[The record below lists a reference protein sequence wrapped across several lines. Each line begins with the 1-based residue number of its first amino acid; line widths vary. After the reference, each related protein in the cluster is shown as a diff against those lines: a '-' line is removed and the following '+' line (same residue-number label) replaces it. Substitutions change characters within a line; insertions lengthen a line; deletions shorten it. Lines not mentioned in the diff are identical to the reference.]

1 MRHLMNRIVAAVAA
15 FRSAPSTP
23 VTSKTP
29 TSTSNHTDNAIHGDV
44 SGTAIQAGH
53 IGTID
58 QSRHETNIENQ
69 TIGVQSRSFT
79 GIGHL
84 SGNVDAPII
93 FGNSGTVTI

>member
-1 MRHLMNRIVAAVAA
+1 MRHLMNRIAAAVTA

-29 TSTSNHTDNAIHGDV
+29 TSTSGHTDNAIHGDV
-44 SGTAIQAGH
+44 NGTAIQAGH

-58 QSRHETNIENQ
+58 QSRHNHHHETHV
-69 TIGVQSRSFT
+69 GVQARNFT
-79 GIGHL
+79 GIGHI
-84 SGNVDAPII
+84 SGSVDAPII

>member
-1 MRHLMNRIVAAVAA
+1 MRHLMNRIAAAVAA

-58 QSRHETNIENQ
+58 QSRHETNI
-69 TIGVQSRSFT
+69 GVQARSFT
-79 GIGHL
+79 GIGHI
-84 SGNVDAPII
+84 SGSVDAPII